1 MTADEGMETGDPF
14 NPLRQAATAQPL
26 AVLVL
31 NVHVVVGFSPVHA
44 NKDHLAPLRS
54 TGTHTEP
61 EDPQQPPNGS
71 VLEARHPTS
80 RHGNLTDQQ
89 GHDLD
94 LELEALVVAVL
105 TCWRLM

>member
-1 MTADEGMETGDPF
+1 MAADQVMEAGDALH
-14 NPLRQAATAQPL
+14 PLRQAAAAQPF

-31 NVHVVVGFSPVHA
+31 HVHVVVGLSPVHP

-54 TGTHTEP
+54 TGTNTEP
-61 EDPQQPPNGS
+61 EDPSSSPNGS

-89 GHDLD
+89 GHDLG
-94 LELEALVVAVL
+94 LELEALAAAVL
-105 TCWRLM
+105 TCWRLS